1 MKNKIDV
8 LIAGAGVI
16 GLSVA
21 IEIKKE
27 DPRLSVVVLDK
38 ESRIGRHAS
47 GRNSGVIHSGFY
59 YSPNSLKAKFCKD
72 GNAAL
77 SDLCKKY
84 GIPIRNTGKIVV
96 ARNEKELLQI
106 GELYKRGI
114 DNDVKLEIREEKD
127 LHKFEPLARTFKNF
141 LWSPSTSVSDPIL
154 VLNAISEIAQ
164 RNGVKVISNSQIST
178 NSNNGLLVN
187 GDEIIAKHFV
197 NCAGTQADKIAHAFG
212 VGLEYGMMPFMGV
225 YRSVSQEKLP
235 IRTLIYPVPHRI
247 NPFLGVHFTLT
258 ADGKTKIG
266 PTSVLVPGRE
276 SYSLMDSISL
286 DEIRETIGNSLNFA
300 TGNPINFAKLFSSEM
315 PKFIT
320 KMLVR
325 DAATLVPSAKELKG
339 WTRRPA
345 GIRAQ
350 LLHKPTR
357 TLEQD
362 FVVRS
367 GPNSTHV
374 LNVVSP
380 GWTSSIPF
388 AEWVAKNYIIP
399 AL

>member
-21 IEIKKE
+21 IAIKKE
-27 DPRLSVVVLDK
+27 DPRLSVAVLDK

-77 SDLCKKY
+77 SDLSKKY

-127 LHKFEPLARTFKNF
+127 LPKFEPLARTFKNF

-164 RNGVKVISNSQIST
+164 RAGVKVISNSQITT

-187 GDEIIAKHFV
+187 GDEIFAKHFV
-197 NCAGTQADKIAHAFG
+197 NCAGTQAYKIAHAFG

-235 IRTLIYPVPHRI
+235 IRTLIYPVPHPI

-300 TGNPINFAKLFSSEM
+300 SRNPINFAKLFSSEM

-325 DAATLVPSAKELKG
+325 DAATLVPSAKDVKG

-388 AEWVAKNYIIP
+388 AEWIAKNYIIP